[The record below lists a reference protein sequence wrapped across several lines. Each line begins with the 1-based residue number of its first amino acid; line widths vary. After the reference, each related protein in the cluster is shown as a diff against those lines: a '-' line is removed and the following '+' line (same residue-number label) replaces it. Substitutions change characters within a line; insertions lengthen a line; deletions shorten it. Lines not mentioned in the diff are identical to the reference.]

1 MPLHMKKS
9 LLFIL
14 LCVLF
19 LSYSERGYAQ
29 LGISHEIGVLVGPTS
44 FFTDYG
50 ERWDIQN
57 NISNSG
63 FGLGLVHYMNFAY
76 RAECSCYTRDR
87 YFNDHFK
94 IRTEIDYFK
103 SKLEHYGPVAA
114 KRSIGG
120 KLLRAMHGESQTI
133 EIGAS
138 LEYYP
143 LSIRDYTAFSYLFSP
158 FVSLGVHF
166 VNYQPGAYSDLGS
179 LDDPNNVFPTF
190 VGGIDLSNGSTWAV
204 AASAGAR
211 YKLTRS
217 SDLAIESRWHYYN
230 SDWLDGLNIDA
241 PQNKAKDWILWV
253 NVGYIYYLN
262 F

>member
-1 MPLHMKKS
+1 MVKS
-9 LLFIL
+9 VSIFLFFSLFI
-14 LCVLF
+14 F
-19 LSYSERGYAQ
+19 AKERAYAQ
-29 LGISHEIGVLVGPTS
+29 LGISHEIGVLVGPAS

-57 NISNSG
+57 NVSNSG
-63 FGLGLVHYMNFAY
+63 YGVGLVHYMNFAY

-103 SKLEHYGPVAA
+103 SKLEHFGPVAS
-114 KRSIGG
+114 KNNLGG
-120 KLLRAMHGESQTI
+120 KLLSAMHGESQVI

-158 FVSLGVHF
+158 FASLGFHF
-166 VNYQPGAYSDLGS
+166 VNYQPSAYSDFGS
-179 LDDPNNVFPTF
+179 LEDPINVFPTF
-190 VGGIDLSNGSTWAV
+190 VDGMDFSNGSTWAV
-204 AASAGAR
+204 TASAGFR
-211 YKLTRS
+211 YKLTKS
-217 SDLAIESRWHYYN
+217 SDLAAEARWNYYN
-230 SDWLDGLNIDA
+230 TDWLDGLNIDA
-241 PQNKAKDWILWV
+241 PQNKAKDWILWL
-253 NVGYIYYLN
+253 NVGYIYYLD